1 MPEKVPS
8 KNSMT
13 FSKSLKAAV
22 LSMDEKFSTISIWP
36 NHERGTVLS
45 FLIHSLFESKE
56 EAQCGLLDP
65 QQAFTVA
72 MLREFL
78 AYFTRAGYRFLS
90 PSDLA
95 EDLSPDARYILL
107 TFDDGYYNN
116 GRALPL
122 LEEFNAPAVFFISS
136 GHVKQGKAFWWDA
149 LYRESAK
156 RGRFGEEVRRRA
168 AVYKQMAPPQ
178 IEADLCS
185 HFGRQA
191 LFPVSDLDRPF
202 TPSELAR
209 FASHP
214 LVFLGNHTRD
224 HAILTNCFS
233 EEIRSQIQGCQES
246 LREMTGKTPEI
257 IAYPNGNCSGEIA
270 EAARDAG
277 LRFGLL
283 ARPGR
288 NRVPLQGGTARA
300 MTLKRFT
307 LWGDR
312 PVEAQCRASR
322 SPLSFHRLVQGMMSK
337 QKPSP
342 FRVVPLSKEK
352 PLADSANS

>member
-1 MPEKVPS
+1 MGLREAFQIVDQ
-8 KNSMT
+8 
-13 FSKSLKAAV
+13 SLLRFCHAFAFEQNT
-22 LSMDEKFSTISIWP
+22 L
-36 NHERGTVLS
+36 LC

-56 EAQCGLLDP
+56 EAKCGLLDT
-65 QQAFTVA
+65 QQGFTVA

-78 AYFTRAGYRFLS
+78 AYFTREGYRFLS
-90 PSDLA
+90 PRDLA
-95 EDLSPDARYILL
+95 EDLPQGGKYVLL
-107 TFDDGYYNN
+107 TFDDGYFNN
-116 GRALPL
+116 TRAVAL
-122 LEEFNAPAVFFISS
+122 LDEFNAPAVFFISS

-156 RGRFGEEVRRRA
+156 RGRFGGEVRRMA
-168 AVYKQMAPPQ
+168 AVYKQMAPPL
-178 IEADLCS
+178 IDADICS
-185 HFGRQA
+185 RFGRMA

-202 TPSELAR
+202 TPSELAK

-233 EEIRSQIQGCQES
+233 QEIRSQIWDCQES

-257 IAYPNGNCSGEIA
+257 IAYPNGNCSREIS

-288 NRVPLQGGTARA
+288 NRFPVQGGTGKA
-300 MTLKRFT
+300 MTMKRFT
-307 LWGDR
+307 LWGDLT
-312 PVEAQCRASR
+312 VEAQCHASR
-322 SPLSFHRLVQGMMSK
+322 SPLPFYRLLRGIASK
-337 QKPSP
+337 QKPASSNLL
-342 FRVVPLSKEK
+342 PLSKEK
-352 PLADSANS
+352 PLARSAGS

>member
-1 MPEKVPS
+1 MSAVPGAA
-8 KNSMT
+8 
-13 FSKSLKAAV
+13 LRILEAAV
-22 LSMDEKFSTISIWP
+22 KKLLHHLDEFFAGLSLQAAREQ
-36 NHERGTVLS
+36 GTLLT
-45 FLIHSLFESKE
+45 FLVHSLFQSRE
-56 EAQCGLLDP
+56 EGHCGLLDP
-65 QQAFTVA
+65 QQGFTVA

-90 PSDLA
+90 PP
-95 EDLSPDARYILL
+95 DLSQNLPQDGKYILL
-107 TFDDGYYNN
+107 TFDDGYFNN
-116 GRALPL
+116 TRALPL
-122 LEEFNAPAVFFISS
+122 LEEFHVPAVFFISS

-178 IEADLCS
+178 VEADLCS
-185 HFGRQA
+185 RFGRHA
-191 LFPVSDLDRPF
+191 LFPVGDLDRPF

-233 EEIRSQIQGCQES
+233 EEIRSQIQDCQQS

-257 IAYPNGNCSGEIA
+257 IAYPNGNYTLEIA
-270 EAARDAG
+270 EAAREAG

-288 NRVPLQGGTARA
+288 NWLPLQAGASKA

-322 SPLSFHRLVQGMMSK
+322 SLLSLHRLVQGMLSK

-342 FRVVPLSKEK
+342 FRVVPLPKEK
-352 PLADSANS
+352 PLARTAGS

>member
-1 MPEKVPS
+1 
-8 KNSMT
+8 
-13 FSKSLKAAV
+13 
-22 LSMDEKFSTISIWP
+22 MDEKLSFVSTWP
-36 NHERGTVLS
+36 HQEQGTVLT
-45 FLIHSLFESKE
+45 FLIHSLFASSE

-65 QQAFTVA
+65 QQGFTTA

-90 PSDLA
+90 PRHLA
-95 EDLSPDARYILL
+95 EDLPQSGKYILL
-107 TFDDGYYNN
+107 TFDDGYFNN
-116 GRALPL
+116 ARALPL

-136 GHVKQGKAFWWDA
+136 GHVKQGKAFWWDS

-156 RGRFGEEVRRRA
+156 RGRFAGEVRRRI

-178 IEADLCS
+178 IEADICS
-185 HFGRQA
+185 RFGRMA
-191 LFPVSDLDRPF
+191 LFPISDLDRPF
-202 TPSELAR
+202 TPAELAK

-233 EEIRSQIQGCQES
+233 EEIRSQIRDCQES
-246 LREMTGKTPEI
+246 LSQMTGKTPGI
-257 IAYPNGNCSGEIA
+257 IAYPNGNCSREIA
-270 EAARDAG
+270 EAACDAG

-288 NRVPLQGGTARA
+288 NRLPLQCGTLRA
-300 MTLKRFT
+300 MTLRRFT

-312 PVEAQCRASR
+312 PVEAQCRATR
-322 SPLSFHRLVQGMMSK
+322 SPLSLQHLLNGIARKHEGSLSHLA
-337 QKPSP
+337 
-342 FRVVPLSKEK
+342 PLPKEK
-352 PLADSANS
+352 PLARSAGS